1 MISCDNYTEGAIA
14 TKYLIDCNCQKI
26 LYIGSVSTT
35 KKINMDADKRFSAYM
50 DKITE
55 RGLSPFSYDMD
66 FSLSYSEKFNVIR
79 ALLLKDKYDGVFT
92 DDSSAIAT
100 INAAKAC
107 GLAIPGHLKV
117 VGFDGADLT
126 LQYAPYLSTI
136 RQPIKSIAQHAV
148 KTLLSKING
157 LPFDNI
163 INLPVNLHIGCD

>member
-1 MISCDNYTEGAIA
+1 M
-14 TKYLIDCNCQKI
+14 DCNCQKI

-92 DDSSAIAT
+92 DDFSAIAT

-148 KTLLSKING
+148 KTLLNKING

-163 INLPVNLHIGCD
+163 INLPVN

>member
-1 MISCDNYTEGAIA
+1 MIPCDNYTEGAIA

-92 DDSSAIAT
+92 DDFSE
-100 INAAKAC
+100 
-107 GLAIPGHLKV
+107 
-117 VGFDGADLT
+117 
-126 LQYAPYLSTI
+126 
-136 RQPIKSIAQHAV
+136 
-148 KTLLSKING
+148 
-157 LPFDNI
+157 
-163 INLPVNLHIGCD
+163 IGRAHV